1 MTAGLESATA
11 EEFLDAT
18 LNGDATLTTLV
29 PSGAFNTQ
37 PPGATPYPIITFQF
51 VSGVDYAAVG
61 AYRIWANM
69 LYLIKVIGDTANFA
83 DLNAAFAR
91 IDTLLQR
98 SNGTAADGTVW
109 SCVREQVIRLPDFIA
124 GRQYTV
130 TGAMYR
136 LYCT

>member
-1 MTAGLESATA
+1 MLGLESATA

-37 PPGATPYPIITFQF
+37 PPEGTPYPIVTYQF
-51 VSGVDYAAVG
+51 VSSVDYAAVG

-91 IDTLLQR
+91 IDALLQR
-98 SNGTAADGTVW
+98 ASGTATDGTVW
-109 SCVREQVIRLPDFIA
+109 SCVREQVIRQPDFIA
-124 GRQYTV
+124 GRQYAV
-130 TGAMYR
+130 TGALWRIYA
-136 LYCT
+136 T